1 VLASL
6 EASEQLMRQS
16 RITNHVVIGLFNE
29 DTEKEPDLGLVNGG
43 IAMIAE
49 SGKHSNDRCVNS
61 NEYKQLFR
69 DRL

>member
-1 VLASL
+1 
-6 EASEQLMRQS
+6 MRQS

-29 DTEKEPDLGLVNGG
+29 DTEKEPYLGLVNGG
-43 IAMIAE
+43 TAMIAE

-69 DRL
+69 DRQ